1 MHFGQM
7 RELSIGQ
14 KFSGVVIS
22 YEIRPYSYSIADFL
36 KTKC

>member
-7 RELSIGQ
+7 RELSVGQ

-22 YEIRPYSYSIADFL
+22 YEVRAHSHSIADLL